1 MSYGEKI
8 IALRKSKGMT
18 QAELG
23 AELNITYQAV
33 SKWERDESDP
43 DFATMSK
50 IARLF
55 DVPLSFFEE
64 EVAPAD
70 AHADA
75 SAEAPLTESEP
86 AEAEEKKVPLMLGV
100 CTVCGKT
107 VYEGNAGEEEPA
119 LVCKACKTRRAGE
132 RERAEKERRQK
143 AELAKKY
150 EKERYLKRRNT
161 GLIASACITG
171 AILIADIIGSIASST
186 AFPLVLAGIATLIV
200 FIFPFVAQ
208 LFWDGF
214 IVEVVL
220 LGVKVVGTPGIIF
233 TFDLDGFIFLIVMKI
248 LFAIFKFIVFIVIFL
263 FMMTFAII
271 LSPFAFF
278 PQMIKLS
285 RGQEL

>member
-23 AELNITYQAV
+23 AELNVTYQAV

-64 EVAPAD
+64 EAAPAE
-70 AHADA
+70 AP
-75 SAEAPLTESEP
+75 AEAPLATDEP
-86 AEAEEKKVPLMLGV
+86 AENEDKRAPLMLGV

-132 RERAEKERRQK
+132 RERAEKERRQRAENTKK
-143 AELAKKY
+143 AE
-150 EKERYLKRRNT
+150 KEHCIRRRNI

-171 AILIADIIGSIASST
+171 ALLVLDIVGSILNSEEL
-186 AFPLVLAGIATLIV
+186 PLVFAGVAMLLV

-220 LGVKVVGTPGIIF
+220 AGVKVVGTPGVIF
-233 TFDLDGFIFLIVMKI
+233 TLDLDGLIFLIVVKI
-248 LFAIFKFIVFIVIFL
+248 LFAILKFIIFIAIFL
-263 FMMTFAII
+263 FMLFVAIL
-271 LSPFAFF
+271 LSPFAFI
-278 PQMIKLS
+278 PQTIKLS
-285 RGQEL
+285 RGHEL